1 MSTWGYEEDY
11 AAAFPA
17 ERRAGAL
24 FVEPVFTAAGVVFL
38 LMIPPTLAAMLADD
52 RLHLGLDI
60 WLKPLKFQVALAI
73 FAFTMAV
80 YARWLPAGTVGRRWH
95 RIYVASVVAAMG
107 AEIVWISG
115 AAALGTTSHFN
126 ATPVGMAFYAAAGV
140 LAVWFTG
147 ATLVYGVLIARNRR
161 PGFDPALRWGL
172 ALGLVLTFVL
182 SVAFAGYMSNS
193 GSHFVG
199 AATSDAGGLWPMG
212 WSRVVGDLRVAHF
225 FGTHAMHA
233 VPLAGFVAGLVLAR
247 RPAVWATWGFA
258 ALWAAFCVAVFAQ
271 ALAGAPFLPGEGG
284 SGSPRNRRPG
294 PVPRTHRRVLM
305 PEPGAG
311 RRQGQAGF
319 AGASHP

>member
-60 WLKPLKFQVALAI
+60 WLKPMKFQVALAI

-80 YARWLPAGTVGRRWH
+80 YARWLPAGMVGRRWH
-95 RIYVASVVAAMG
+95 RLYVASVVAAMG
-107 AEIVWISG
+107 AEILWIAG
-115 AAALGTTSHFN
+115 AAALGTISHFN
-126 ATPVGMAFYAAAGV
+126 ETPVGMAFYAAAGV

-199 AATSDAGGLWPMG
+199 AATSDVGGLWPMA
-212 WSRVVGDLRVAHF
+212 WSRVVGICAWRISSGRTRCTRCRSRGSWRAWCWR
-225 FGTHAMHA
+225 G
-233 VPLAGFVAGLVLAR
+233 GR
-247 RPAVWATWGFA
+247 RSGRP
-258 ALWAAFCVAVFAQ
+258 
-271 ALAGAPFLPGEGG
+271 GG
-284 SGSPRNRRPG
+284 SRRSGRRSLRRSSRRRWRGAVAPG
-294 PVPRTHRRVLM
+294 LTRFS
-305 PEPGAG
+305 GAG
-311 RRQGQAGF
+311 
-319 AGASHP
+319 